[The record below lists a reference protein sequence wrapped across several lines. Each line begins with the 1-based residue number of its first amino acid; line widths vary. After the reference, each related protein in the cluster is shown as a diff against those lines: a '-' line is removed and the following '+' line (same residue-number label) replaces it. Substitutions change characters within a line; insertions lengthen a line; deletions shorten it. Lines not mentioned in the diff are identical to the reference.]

1 MMNSSMLKKE
11 IMEMRQQMMKVKDSL
26 KWMEER
32 SAMLQEHWEG
42 EAGTTWVNTF
52 MEWLRMD
59 TEHVTAMQEI
69 LDRAEQMG
77 ILLAAVNICGRKLHC
92 SAKNVSRLLRSIRKR
107 WNGLWHLP

>member
-1 MMNSSMLKKE
+1 MDDWITNPGRKDKVTVNGHVMMNSSMLKKE

-42 EAGTTWVNTF
+42 EAGTTWGNTF
-52 MEWLRMD
+52 VEWLRMD
-59 TEHVTAMQEI
+59 TEHVAAMQEI

-77 ILLAAVNICGRKLHC
+77 ILLAAVEQNNIMR
-92 SAKNVSRLLRSIRKR
+92 AQEV
-107 WNGLWHLP
+107 

>member
-77 ILLAAVNICGRKLHC
+77 ILLAAVEQNNIACAG
-92 SAKNVSRLLRSIRKR
+92 SVEI
-107 WNGLWHLP
+107 WMEW

>member
-59 TEHVTAMQEI
+59 TE
-69 LDRAEQMG
+69 QMG
-77 ILLAAVNICGRKLHC
+77 ILLAAVEQNNIMR
-92 SAKNVSRLLRSIRKR
+92 AQEV
-107 WNGLWHLP
+107 

>member
-1 MMNSSMLKKE
+1 MDDWITNPGRKDKVTVNGHVMMNSSMLKKE

-52 MEWLRMD
+52 MD

-77 ILLAAVNICGRKLHC
+77 ILLAAVEQNNIMR
-92 SAKNVSRLLRSIRKR
+92 AQEV
-107 WNGLWHLP
+107 

>member
-77 ILLAAVNICGRKLHC
+77 ILLAAVEQNSSTNIGTVNLKLVLVTGRQQIVK
-92 SAKNVSRLLRSIRKR
+92 
-107 WNGLWHLP
+107 

>member
-1 MMNSSMLKKE
+1 MDDWITNLGRKDKVTVNGHVMMNSSMLKKE

-42 EAGTTWVNTF
+42 EAGTTF

-77 ILLAAVNICGRKLHC
+77 ILLAAVEQNNIMR
-92 SAKNVSRLLRSIRKR
+92 AQEV
-107 WNGLWHLP
+107 

>member
-1 MMNSSMLKKE
+1 MLKKE

-42 EAGTTWVNTF
+42 EAGTTWGNTF

-59 TEHVTAMQEI
+59 TEHV
-69 LDRAEQMG
+69 
-77 ILLAAVNICGRKLHC
+77 AAR
-92 SAKNVSRLLRSIRKR
+92 
-107 WNGLWHLP
+107 

>member
-1 MMNSSMLKKE
+1 MDDWITNPGRKDKVTVNGHVMMNSSMLKKE

-26 KWMEER
+26 KWMDER

-77 ILLAAVNICGRKLHC
+77 ILLAAVEQNNIMR
-92 SAKNVSRLLRSIRKR
+92 AQEV
-107 WNGLWHLP
+107 

>member
-42 EAGTTWVNTF
+42 
-52 MEWLRMD
+52 
-59 TEHVTAMQEI
+59 
-69 LDRAEQMG
+69 
-77 ILLAAVNICGRKLHC
+77 
-92 SAKNVSRLLRSIRKR
+92 
-107 WNGLWHLP
+107 